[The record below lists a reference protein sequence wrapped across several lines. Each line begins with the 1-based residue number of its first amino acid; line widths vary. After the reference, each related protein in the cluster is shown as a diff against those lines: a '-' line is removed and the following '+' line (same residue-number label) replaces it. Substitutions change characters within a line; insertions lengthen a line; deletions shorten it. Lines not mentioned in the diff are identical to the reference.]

1 MIERTLV
8 IIKPDAVQ
16 RNLIGEILRRI
27 EAGGFRIVQMGMLR
41 LTREQ
46 AVAFY
51 AVHNG
56 KPFYEPLIEFMTSG
70 PCVPVAVE
78 GEKAVL
84 RLRELV
90 GATDPAEAATG
101 TLRKEFGENGRRNG
115 VHASDSPDT
124 AEREIAFFFAFRRKT
139 KLGFV
144 KTVVPKPE
152 FWNEKKT
159 N

>member
-8 IIKPDAVQ
+8 IIKPDAVE

-27 EAGGFRIVQMGMLR
+27 EARGFRIAGMDMLR
-41 LTREQ
+41 LTRKQ
-46 AVAFY
+46 AEAFY
-51 AVHNG
+51 SVHCG

-78 GEKAVL
+78 GERAVL
-84 RLRELV
+84 GLRELV
-90 GATDPAEAATG
+90 GATNPAEAAAG
-101 TLRKEFGENGRRNG
+101 TIRREFGENGRRNG
-115 VHASDSPDT
+115 VHASDSPET
-124 AEREIAFFFAFRRKT
+124 AEKEIAFFFDFRRKT